1 MKHKIIGISFLA
13 VLFAVFFLNITKAP
27 DEYSVS
33 ERRRLAQ
40 FPKLTVGTIQNGS
53 FMTDFDDFAVDQ
65 TAFREPFRRLKAFF
79 DLNVLRKLDNND
91 IFVIG
96 GVVFKTEYPLNEK
109 SVLRLCG
116 IINAVHNR
124 YLDETNNVLYTI
136 VPDKNAYLENSGYLV
151 LDYEKM
157 QSLIRQS
164 INEEIASFSI
174 FDALSMESYFR
185 TDSHWR
191 QEKLFPAAGALAD
204 AMDFELNHKP
214 FREERF
220 DAFYGVL
227 YGQSALN
234 IKPDDMVWLISE
246 TTENAIVTSIEKPG
260 QQLPVYDLSQLE
272 AVDPYSIYM
281 CGPAAI
287 VTAGNPDN
295 DSGRRL
301 IMFRDSF
308 ASALSPLLLDAYS
321 EITMIDLRYVNPDM
335 LDQFVDFAGA
345 DVLFIYS
352 AGLFNTSDSVRG
364 VSGDFLS
371 PFGARSRIRQ

>member
-13 VLFAVFFLNITKAP
+13 VLFAVFILNITKAP

-40 FPKLTVGTIQNGS
+40 FPKLTVGTIQNGT

-65 TAFREPFRRLKAFF
+65 AAFREPFRRLKAFF

-96 GVVFKTEYPLNEK
+96 DVVFKTDYPLNER

-157 QSLIRQS
+157 QALIRLS
-164 INEEIASFSI
+164 INEDIASFSI

-191 QEKLFPAAGALAD
+191 QEKLLPVAETLAD
-204 AMDFELNHKP
+204 VMDVELNHKP

-246 TTENAIVTSIEKPG
+246 TTEDAIVTSIEKPG

-281 CGPAAI
+281 CGPTAI
-287 VTAGNPDN
+287 VTAINPDN

-364 VSGDFLS
+364 VSEDFIS
-371 PFGARSRIRQ
+371 PFGARSRIR